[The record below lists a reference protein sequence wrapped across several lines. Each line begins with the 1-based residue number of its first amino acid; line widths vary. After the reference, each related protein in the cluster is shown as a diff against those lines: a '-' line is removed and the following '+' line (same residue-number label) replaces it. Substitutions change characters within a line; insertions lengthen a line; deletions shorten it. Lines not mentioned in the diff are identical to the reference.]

1 MKWMISA
8 TCTVPLMEN
17 PTPLSTRKR
26 IMVAILPLL
35 RAKPKRPMLMSTLL
49 TISSMMLLRLS
60 AMTPQKG
67 RQTRLV
73 MENSPT
79 TKPAKVMPT
88 PRLTRYL
95 DMMVATM

>member
-1 MKWMISA
+1 MKWTISA
-8 TCTVPLMEN
+8 IWTVPLMEK

-26 IMVAILPLL
+26 IIRGILPET
-35 RAKPKRPMLMSTLL
+35 AKPIRPTLIRALLMMSSQMLFS
-49 TISSMMLLRLS
+49 RS
-60 AMTPQKG
+60 AITPQKG

-73 MENSPT
+73 MEKRPT
-79 TKPAKVMPT
+79 TKPAKAMVA